1 MADRREGLN
10 RIVDLAPAEDV
21 SGYSCTLHQALAA
34 EVRAGLRDLGLPQSW
49 LAVRTGLSQKHV
61 SQMLTGSAEGSL
73 VCWDRLLNAVVRRPF
88 ADRQSKASL
97 PAGNEI
103 GADPS
108 GPDGRD
114 PSSHPSEGSVEVR
127 YQQAGAALIAQPEP
141 APYTESGE
149 AATKTRVVSVRFTEA
164 EFAALTALAAE
175 RGITPSKALRLAW
188 FLIER
193 LEATAHV

>member
-1 MADRREGLN
+1 MTAPRLTRRGEWL
-10 RIVDLAPAEDV
+10 RDALLLSRTAVLAPVARCCSRHFGDPMIPADAEPN
-21 SGYSCTLHQALAA
+21 G
-34 EVRAGLRDLGLPQSW
+34 GP
-49 LAVRTGLSQKHV
+49 VRT
-61 SQMLTGSAEGSL
+61 AEPG
-73 VCWDRLLNAVVRRPF
+73 
-88 ADRQSKASL
+88 K
-97 PAGNEI
+97 
-103 GADPS
+103 
-108 GPDGRD
+108 
-114 PSSHPSEGSVEVR
+114 
-127 YQQAGAALIAQPEP
+127 AALIAQPEP